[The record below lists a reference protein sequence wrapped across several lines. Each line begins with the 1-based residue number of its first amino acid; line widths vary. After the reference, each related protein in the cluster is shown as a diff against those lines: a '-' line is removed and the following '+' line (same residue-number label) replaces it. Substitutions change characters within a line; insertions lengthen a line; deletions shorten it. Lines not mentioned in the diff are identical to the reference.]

1 MEAAVALLMTMSG
14 PKDHGLFYGALDPAV
29 ERFNATDLDDRAMF
43 KEALDRFVR
52 TYSFLSQIVGFGDTK
67 MERDYLYCRAL
78 ASLVRTPA
86 DDGGIDLGSE
96 VELSHLRN
104 EVTFSGKLSPE
115 GEDGEVRTIFGEG
128 LGKRYEAPTE
138 HLSTIIDLL
147 NERFGLDL
155 SDADQLLFDQ
165 FEETWATD
173 SELGAQA
180 RNNTIENFK
189 LVFDP
194 KFMSTIV
201 TRMDSNEAIFKQ
213 ILDDADF
220 RDVLA
225 EFYLRKM
232 YDRLREGSATA

>member
-1 MEAAVALLMTMSG
+1 
-14 PKDHGLFYGALDPAV
+14 
-29 ERFNATDLDDRAMF
+29 
-43 KEALDRFVR
+43 
-52 TYSFLSQIVGFGDTK
+52 
-67 MERDYLYCRAL
+67 LYCRAL

-96 VELSHLRN
+96 VELSHLRT
-104 EVTFSGKLSPE
+104 EVTFSGKVSPE
-115 GEDGEVRTIFGEG
+115 SEDGEVRTVFGDG
-128 LGKRYEAPTE
+128 IGKKFEVPTE
-138 HLSTIIDLL
+138 HLSTIIEML

-155 SDADQLLFDQ
+155 SEPDQLLFDQ
-165 FEETWATD
+165 FEETWAKD
-173 SELGAQA
+173 EELGAQA
-180 RNNTIENFK
+180 RNNTIDNFR

-194 KFMSTIV
+194 KFMATIV

-232 YDRLREGSATA
+232 YDRLREEV